1 MVLAWEYTNDGSD
14 PLSPH
19 KPEPMKFI
27 EGKELKER
35 TGVLT
40 WKLDNDNY
48 EQQLSEICLK
58 RGYSGSDVLEMYP
71 ELSDDYNA
79 KCEKF
84 FTEHLHPDEE
94 IRLWID
100 GAGYFD
106 VRDPKDNWIRMQVEK
121 GDLLI
126 LPPGIYHRFS
136 PKPFGKTAFKR
147 IFTEEPI
154 WIGHNRPADDH
165 PARIKW
171 LEMASQQFQ
180 GIEVV

>member
-1 MVLAWEYTNDGSD
+1 
-14 PLSPH
+14 
-19 KPEPMKFI
+19 
-27 EGKELKER
+27 
-35 TGVLT
+35 
-40 WKLDNDNY
+40 
-48 EQQLSEICLK
+48 
-58 RGYSGSDVLEMYP
+58 MYP

-136 PKPFGKTAFKR
+136 PKPFVSHR
-147 IFTEEPI
+147 SISPI
-154 WIGHNRPADDH
+154 VPMLI
-165 PARIKW
+165 
-171 LEMASQQFQ
+171 
-180 GIEVV
+180 VVNSYSNSG